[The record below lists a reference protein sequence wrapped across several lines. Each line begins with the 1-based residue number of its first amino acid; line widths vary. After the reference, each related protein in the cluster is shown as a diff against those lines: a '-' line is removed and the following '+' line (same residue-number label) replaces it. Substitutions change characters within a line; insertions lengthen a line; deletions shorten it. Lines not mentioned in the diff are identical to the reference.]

1 VTLEPGPLAG
11 FRIVE
16 ACQMVAGPMAT
27 MQLAELGADV
37 IKVEHPDGG
46 DRMRTL
52 GHRRG
57 GIAAFWASVNR
68 GKRSVVLDLTSLE
81 GRAAMHALIAG
92 ADAFVQNFR
101 PGVADRLGIG
111 PDAMCA
117 ANPSLVY
124 ASVSGFGDDGPYA
137 RNKSYDYVIQAL
149 SGMAALQ
156 VHPSTGEPQLVRTI
170 VIDKVTAMTVMQSVL
185 AALLARERDPLRRGS
200 RVDVAMLDVAIAFLW
215 PDGMMQHTLL
225 GDGVRP
231 APHMADGYAVRRTKD
246 GFIAQM
252 AMSERQFAPMLAAI
266 GRSDIADDPRFA
278 TMDDRLARV
287 DELGALIEAEFV
299 RYTTAELVERLHA
312 NDVPCAG
319 VTPVDAVHLD
329 PQVVHNELLVEHER
343 PWIGA
348 VREPLHPVRYGG
360 ARLPMA
366 RHAPALGEHTDA
378 VLAELDAPT

>member
-1 VTLEPGPLAG
+1 MVDGPLAG

-319 VTPVDAVHLD
+319 ITPVDAVHLD

-366 RHAPALGEHTDA
+366 RHAPALGEHTDE